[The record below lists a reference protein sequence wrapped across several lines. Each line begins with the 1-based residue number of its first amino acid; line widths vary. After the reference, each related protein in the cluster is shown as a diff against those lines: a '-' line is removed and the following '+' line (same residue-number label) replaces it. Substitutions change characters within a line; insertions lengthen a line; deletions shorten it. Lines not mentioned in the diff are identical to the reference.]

1 MEQFYAIASR
11 MGAKLLVENN
21 YFETVALPITTQ
33 FKSPQDGYVKESGNL
48 YWECGDNNITQ
59 ELKELRVPYLLDKG
73 AGAGKE
79 VEIK

>member
-1 MEQFYAIASR
+1 MSKSLETFI
-11 MGAKLLVENN
+11 GNVE
-21 YFETVALPITTQ
+21 III
-33 FKSPQDGYVKESGNL
+33 
-48 YWECGDNNITQ
+48 ITQ